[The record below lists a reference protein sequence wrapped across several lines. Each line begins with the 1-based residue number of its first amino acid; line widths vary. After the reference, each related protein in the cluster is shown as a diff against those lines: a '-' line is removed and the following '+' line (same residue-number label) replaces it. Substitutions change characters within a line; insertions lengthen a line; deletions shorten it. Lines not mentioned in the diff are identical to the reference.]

1 MKAKNSL
8 LYLLLGS
15 TFALAAC
22 GGGSDDAGA
31 TQSDTSGGTGAPSG
45 EQVLNLVESAEIPT
59 MDSTQA
65 TDAVAFTVL
74 TNVNEGLYRQ
84 TIDGS
89 LELGMAAEE
98 PTVSED
104 GLTYTFKIREDANW
118 SNGDPVTAHDF
129 VYAWQKLVDP
139 ATAAPYSY
147 MMEGVIANAAEII
160 AGEKSP
166 EELGVKALDDKTLE
180 VQLATAVPY
189 FKDLTTL
196 AMYFPQNEAFVEEQ
210 GDEYALSSE
219 DLVYNGPFVLE
230 DWDAAGTSWTYT
242 KNEDYWDAETVNLDQ
257 INVDVVKETSTAMN
271 LYDTGAIDRMVLTGE
286 YVLQRTGDPEMH
298 TMPTSSVFYLD
309 FGQEKENSPLANEN
323 IRKAISMAFDK
334 QAYADVVLQNGSIPA
349 NGLVPEGLAR
359 DPETGEDFR
368 EQNGDLSTYDPEAAQ
383 EHWEK
388 GLEELGVDS
397 VELELVSDDTENA
410 KRSSEYLQ
418 DQLQKNLPGLT
429 VSLRNVPFKV
439 RLEITDSGDYD
450 MVMSGWGADYA
461 DPINFLEL
469 KESTNGHNKSGYA
482 NEEYDALISEART
495 EVGDLNARWD
505 NLLEA
510 EQIMLE
516 DAALAPIYQR
526 ANAVLQKDYVQ
537 DLGEHLVGADYSYKW
552 AYVEK

>member
-1 MKAKNSL
+1 MKAKSSL

-22 GGGSDDAGA
+22 GGGSDDAGV
-31 TQSDTSGGTGAPSG
+31 TQSDTSSGTGAPSG

-65 TDAVAFTVL
+65 TDTVAFTVL

-84 TIDGS
+84 TLDGS

-309 FGQEKENSPLANEN
+309 FGQEKGNSPLANEN

>member
-65 TDAVAFTVL
+65 TDTVAFTVL

-469 KESTNGHNKSGYA
+469 KESTNGHNNSGYA

>member
-1 MKAKNSL
+1 MKAKSSL

-22 GGGSDDAGA
+22 GGGSDDAGV
-31 TQSDTSGGTGAPSG
+31 TQSDTSSGTGAPSG

-65 TDAVAFTVL
+65 TDTVAFTVL

-84 TIDGS
+84 TLDGS